1 MADYYPLLARA
12 LDAMP
17 DRSPALR
24 QAVYERA
31 RGALIGQLRSLDPP
45 LSEDDI
51 DLERNALEAAILRLE
66 RDHGGAAAAPEPA
79 PPPEP
84 PVPEPEPLRPPPPA
98 NDSIDLPEP
107 APPEPLPPAPPP
119 VEPAPPAAT
128 LPPAPP
134 PNLGVPFAGTPRNAR
149 PDNAEPENPEPENA
163 QPELARPEPARF
175 EPAPPAPEPVPP
187 IAVSPPTPRD
197 GAGPSAENGADTI
210 PPPVRIQ
217 ARKAKSPPFLAA
229 DGADEAA
236 APTPPTEED
245 GSEVPPPDGG
255 QRQRPRIEVVGPR
268 DGRSRLLRNVLVGS
282 ILIAVIG
289 LIAVA
294 AFLLRDKPADLQP
307 IATEQQD
314 APPDGADSKFADRVG
329 GDAAPA
335 ERAAPARRPTPA
347 PTPSPTPAAPTQA
360 QPDLAVTQRAMLYEE
375 NMGGGVNAT
384 PTTTQGRVVWRLD
397 TVPGEQGQQLETVV
411 RARVEFPETGLTL
424 AMTVRRNLDATLPAS
439 HTIELAFTPSGPTAA
454 RHNVQDIG
462 LLQGKDEEG
471 ARGSPVAGLP
481 VRVRENLFL
490 IGLSSLP
497 NDIERNTD
505 ILLHKNWFDIT
516 LKFAAGPRGIIAFE
530 KGTAGTQVLQSAFD
544 QWR

>member
-66 RDHGGAAAAPEPA
+66 RDHGGVAPSPPEPA

-84 PVPEPEPLRPPPPA
+84 PAPEPDSLRPPPPA
-98 NDSIDLPEP
+98 NDLTDLPEP
-107 APPEPLPPAPPP
+107 FPPEPSGSEPVPP
-119 VEPAPPAAT
+119 EAT

-134 PNLGVPFAGTPRNAR
+134 PNLGVPAAGP
-149 PDNAEPENPEPENA
+149 PVSA
-163 QPELARPEPARF
+163 QPEPGP
-175 EPAPPAPEPVPP
+175 PVSVPPAPEPVQPV
-187 IAVSPPTPRD
+187 AVSPPTPRD
-197 GAGPSAENGADTI
+197 GAGPSAESGADTI

-217 ARKAKSPPFLAA
+217 ARKAKSPPFMAA
-229 DGADEAA
+229 EGADEAS
-236 APTPPTEED
+236 APTPPPQED
-245 GSEVPPPDGG
+245 GSDVPPPDVG

-268 DGRSRLLRNVLVGS
+268 HGRSRLLRNVLVGS

-294 AFLLRDKPADLQP
+294 AFLLRDRPADLQP

-314 APPDGADSKFADRVG
+314 AAPEGADSKFADRVG

-335 ERAAPARRPTPA
+335 ERAAPARRATPA
-347 PTPSPTPAAPTQA
+347 PTPSSTPAAPTQA
-360 QPDLAVTQRAMLYEE
+360 QPDLAVTQRAVLYEE
-375 NMGGGVNAT
+375 NMGGGANAT

-411 RARVEFPETGLTL
+411 RATADFPEAGLTL

-462 LLQGKDEEG
+462 LLQGKDDEG

>member
-1 MADYYPLLARA
+1 MPAAR
-12 LDAMP
+12 P
-17 DRSPALR
+17 PE
-24 QAVYERA
+24 VA
-31 RGALIGQLRSLDPP
+31 RPP
-45 LSEDDI
+45 
-51 DLERNALEAAILRLE
+51 EAARPE
-66 RDHGGAAAAPEPA
+66 SVSPEPARDEAVPPAPEPA
-79 PPPEP
+79 PAIT
-84 PVPEPEPLRPPPPA
+84 V
-98 NDSIDLPEP
+98 
-107 APPEPLPPAPPP
+107 APP
-119 VEPAPPAAT
+119 
-128 LPPAPP
+128 
-134 PNLGVPFAGTPRNAR
+134 G
-149 PDNAEPENPEPENA
+149 
-163 QPELARPEPARF
+163 
-175 EPAPPAPEPVPP
+175 
-187 IAVSPPTPRD
+187 PRD
-197 GAGPSAENGADTI
+197 SAGPSSENGADTI

-217 ARKAKSPPFLAA
+217 ARKAKNPPFMAA

-236 APTPPTEED
+236 VPTPSVADD

-314 APPDGADSKFADRVG
+314 AAPDGADSKFADRVG

-335 ERAAPARRPTPA
+335 ERAAPARRPAPA
-347 PTPSPTPAAPTQA
+347 PAASPTPTAPTQA

-375 NMGGGVNAT
+375 NMGGGANAT

-411 RARVEFPETGLTL
+411 RATAEFPDAGLSL
-424 AMTVRRNLDATLPAS
+424 VMTVRRNLDATLPAS

-471 ARGSPVAGLP
+471 ARGSPVSGLP

>member
-17 DRSPALR
+17 DRSLALR

-66 RDHGGAAAAPEPA
+66 RDHGGVASAP
-79 PPPEP
+79 
-84 PVPEPEPLRPPPPA
+84 PEPEPPTPEPEPFLPSPA
-98 NDSIDLPEP
+98 NDASDLPEASLP
-107 APPEPLPPAPPP
+107 EASPPEPRPPQARPSQ
-119 VEPAPPAAT
+119 VRSSEPAPPAAT

-134 PNLGVPFAGTPRNAR
+134 PNLGVPLSPPAAR
-149 PDNAEPENPEPENA
+149 APEPS
-163 QPELARPEPARF
+163 PEVAPSSPPEPF
-175 EPAPPAPEPVPP
+175 LPAPPP
-187 IAVSPPTPRD
+187 
-197 GAGPSAENGADTI
+197 GAGSAAPDVV

-217 ARKAKSPPFLAA
+217 PRKSKTPPFLGPDA
-229 DGADEAA
+229 DAEGTE
-236 APTPPTEED
+236 PTP
-245 GSEVPPPDGG
+245 GSEEASADTLVVDGNG
-255 QRQRPRIEVVGPR
+255 QRQRPRIAVVGPR
-268 DGRSRLLRNVLVGS
+268 TGRSRLLRNVLVGS

-314 APPDGADSKFADRVG
+314 GAQDGADSKFADRVG

-335 ERAAPARRPTPA
+335 ERAAPARRPA
-347 PTPSPTPAAPTQA
+347 SVPTAPTPAAPSQA
-360 QPDLAVTQRAMLYEE
+360 QPDLAVTQRAVLYEE
-375 NMGGGVNAT
+375 NVGGGANAA
-384 PTTTQGRVVWRLD
+384 PSATQGRVVWRLD
-397 TVPGEQGQQLETVV
+397 TVPGEQGQPLETVV
-411 RARVEFPETGLTL
+411 RATAEFPDAGLTL
-424 AMTVRRNLDATLPAS
+424 AMTLRRNLDATLPAS
-439 HTIELAFTPSGPTAA
+439 HTIELAFTPSGPAGA

-471 ARGSPVAGLP
+471 ARGSPVSGLP

-516 LKFAAGPRGIIAFE
+516 LKFASGPRGIVAFE
-530 KGTAGTQVLQSAFD
+530 KGTAGTQVLQNAFD

>member
-66 RDHGGAAAAPEPA
+66 RDHGGAAPFVAAPPA
-79 PPPEP
+79 
-84 PVPEPEPLRPPPPA
+84 PEPEPFLPPPPA
-98 NDSIDLPEP
+98 NDPVDLPE
-107 APPEPLPPAPPP
+107 
-119 VEPAPPAAT
+119 AT

-134 PNLGVPFAGTPRNAR
+134 PDFGVPAA
-149 PDNAEPENPEPENA
+149 AAPEPIP
-163 QPELARPEPARF
+163 PEPTRPEPAS
-175 EPAPPAPEPVPP
+175 PEPVLSVPVAPP
-187 IAVSPPTPRD
+187 IPVAPPRGSPVPP
-197 GAGPSAENGADTI
+197 GPSAAGPAPDTI

-217 ARKAKSPPFLAA
+217 ARKAKSPPFMAA
-229 DGADEAA
+229 EAPDAAGEPVPAADEA
-236 APTPPTEED
+236 
-245 GSEVPPPDGG
+245 GSEPPAPDGNG

-314 APPDGADSKFADRVG
+314 AAPDGADSKFADRVG
-329 GDAAPA
+329 GDAAPSA
-335 ERAAPARRPTPA
+335 PAAPARRSAPASTPA
-347 PTPSPTPAAPTQA
+347 PIPAAPNPA

-375 NMGGGVNAT
+375 TVGGGANAA

-411 RARVEFPETGLTL
+411 RASAEFPEAGLTL
-424 AMTVRRNLDATLPAS
+424 AMTLRRNLDATLPAS
-439 HTIELAFTPSGPTAA
+439 HTVELVFTPSGPNAA

-497 NDIERNTD
+497 NDVERNTD

-516 LKFAAGPRGIIAFE
+516 LKFAAGPRGIVAFE
-530 KGTAGTQVLQSAFD
+530 KGSAGTQVLQSAFD